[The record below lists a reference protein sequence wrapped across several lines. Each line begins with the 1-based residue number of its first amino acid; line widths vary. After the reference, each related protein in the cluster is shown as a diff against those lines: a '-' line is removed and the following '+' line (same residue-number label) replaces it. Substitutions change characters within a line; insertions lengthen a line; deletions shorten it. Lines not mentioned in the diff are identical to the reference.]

1 MNNQIKELLLYGGI
15 FLCFAYVIFA
25 PEKDSTPKVETPSLV
40 DFDEHPIVAWLAYDR
55 EGGPCVKVRYEIKRK

>member
-15 FLCFAYVIFA
+15 FLCFAYVIFS

-40 DFDEHPIVAWLAYDR
+40 DFDEHPIVGLL
-55 EGGPCVKVRYEIKRK
+55 